1 MAEGI
6 LSFIER
12 HGKEWHARIV
22 DVKES
27 KDTYDAIHRVY
38 SRPDE
43 GWKERKVHKALRN
56 VITYCESISGLVV
69 LPVSEEE
76 EEAPLDEKWPLC
88 ATEDG
93 KLELVALGRRL
104 SSEVPAFE
112 REFDER
118 VFGSRQEAVDA
129 IFNHY
134 APVLM
139 SKNLLWDMEEKTFT
153 WFTAPGKRYSFVAFN
168 FAREKPESCSAVTY
182 SREQMQDPRTWINTI
197 NGESRNRLPEIPL
210 YTAPLE
216 ERPPEEYESKLLPV
230 VIEYRKGKENT
241 ETSLTGTIEK
251 ILVHGKEHEQW
262 EPTSFKVVLDKRF
275 GYDTLVVTFYRDEK
289 PVFRTSV
296 NPSAYRNM
304 REAVF
309 ESLCATARF
318 IADNHDELMIGVKD
332 GLRYNDDWTLFQ
344 DKAKHLLL
352 GAYDTYKSVRDVS
365 APRSE
370 GLSAGEQNLAERLVL
385 SAAATFKAIEKAETR
400 QEKTRLRTTYFIVD
414 RQNGV
419 FTQAIGAV
427 AAKKKLKQSAS
438 AHAHVIAYKDLVG
451 SPLVHPQAQDR
462 PFRESV
468 LAYTKEGYSQETI
481 ALLLGMT
488 VKQVADI
495 QKAGR

>member
-1 MAEGI
+1 
-6 LSFIER
+6 
-12 HGKEWHARIV
+12 
-22 DVKES
+22 
-27 KDTYDAIHRVY
+27 
-38 SRPDE
+38 
-43 GWKERKVHKALRN
+43 
-56 VITYCESISGLVV
+56 
-69 LPVSEEE
+69 
-76 EEAPLDEKWPLC
+76 
-88 ATEDG
+88 
-93 KLELVALGRRL
+93 
-104 SSEVPAFE
+104 
-112 REFDER
+112 
-118 VFGSRQEAVDA
+118 
-129 IFNHY
+129 
-134 APVLM
+134 M

-419 FTQAIGAV
+419 FTQAIGAA

-468 LAYTKEGYSQETI
+468 LAYTKEGYTQERI
-481 ALLLGMT
+481 ALILAMS
-488 VKQVADI
+488 VKDVSASQR
-495 QKAGR
+495 GL

>member
-1 MAEGI
+1 MSEGI
-6 LSFIER
+6 YATISQR
-12 HGKEWHARIV
+12 KDGKTLVRLVEVENTSISHDSIHHMMSLPQQGWDPYKV
-22 DVKES
+22 LDVLLKVI
-27 KDTYDAIHRVY
+27 KD
-38 SRPDE
+38 
-43 GWKERKVHKALRN
+43 
-56 VITYCESISGLVV
+56 CESIYAIARC
-69 LPVSEEE
+69 PA
-76 EEAPLDEKWPLC
+76 EEAEAHDDW
-88 ATEDG
+88 AAFYTEDKTQ
-93 KLELVALGRRL
+93 KLLVANMRL
-104 SSEVPAFE
+104 SSDVPAFE
-112 REFDER
+112 RDFDER
-118 VFGSRQEAVDA
+118 VFDSRQEALDA
-129 IFNHY
+129 IYNHY
-134 APVLM
+134 SPVLM
-139 SKNLLWDMEEKTFT
+139 SKNLLWDMDENTFT

-168 FAREKPESCSAVTY
+168 FGLEKVESCSAVTY
-182 SREQMQDPRTWINTI
+182 SFEQMCDRRAVVNAI
-197 NGESRNRLPEIPL
+197 NGESRHRLPEIPL
-210 YTAPLE
+210 YNAPLE
-216 ERPPEEYESKLLPV
+216 QRPPEEYESNLLPV

-262 EPTSFKVVLDKRF
+262 KPTSFKVVLDKRF

-352 GAYDTYKSVRDVS
+352 GAYDTYKSVRDVN

-419 FTQAIGAV
+419 FTQAIGAA

-438 AHAHVIAYKDLVG
+438 AHTHVIAYKDLVG

-468 LAYTKEGYSQETI
+468 LAYTKEGYTQERI
-481 ALLLGMT
+481 ALILAMS
-488 VKQVADI
+488 VKDVSASQR
-495 QKAGR
+495 GL

>member
-1 MAEGI
+1 MSEGI
-6 LSFIER
+6 YATINQR
-12 HGKEWHARIV
+12 KDGKTLVRLVEVGNTSISHDSIHHMMSLPQQGWDPYKV
-22 DVKES
+22 LDVLLKVI
-27 KDTYDAIHRVY
+27 KD
-38 SRPDE
+38 
-43 GWKERKVHKALRN
+43 
-56 VITYCESISGLVV
+56 CESIHAITECSA
-69 LPVSEEE
+69 
-76 EEAPLDEKWPLC
+76 EEAEAHDDWAALF
-88 ATEDG
+88 TEDKTQ
-93 KLELVALGRRL
+93 KLLVANMRL
-104 SSEVPAFE
+104 SSDVPAFE
-112 REFDER
+112 RDFDER
-118 VFGSRQEAVDA
+118 VFDSRQEALDA
-129 IFNHY
+129 IYNHY
-134 APVLM
+134 SPVLM
-139 SKNLLWDMEEKTFT
+139 SKNLLWDLDENTFT

-168 FAREKPESCSAVTY
+168 FGLEKVESCSAVTY
-182 SREQMQDPRTWINTI
+182 SFEQMCDRRAVVNAI
-197 NGESRNRLPEIPL
+197 NGESRHRLPEIPL
-210 YTAPLE
+210 YNAPLE
-216 ERPPEEYESKLLPV
+216 QRPPEEYESKLLPV

-352 GAYDTYKSVRDVS
+352 GAYDTYKSVRDVG

-419 FTQAIGAV
+419 FTQAIGAA

-438 AHAHVIAYKDLVG
+438 AHTHVIAYKDLVG

-468 LAYTKEGYSQETI
+468 LAYTKEGYTQERI
-481 ALLLGMT
+481 ALILAMS
-488 VKQVADI
+488 VKDVSASQR
-495 QKAGR
+495 GL

>member
-27 KDTYDAIHRVY
+27 KDTYDAIRRVY

-43 GWKERKVHKALRN
+43 GWKERKVHKALRD

-289 PVFRTSV
+289 PVFRASV

-309 ESLCATARF
+309 ETLCATARF

-419 FTQAIGAV
+419 FTQAIGAA

-438 AHAHVIAYKDLVG
+438 AHTHVIAYKDLAG

-468 LAYTKEGYSQETI
+468 LAYTKEGYTQERI
-481 ALLLGMT
+481 ALILAMS
-488 VKQVADI
+488 VKDVSASQR
-495 QKAGR
+495 GL